1 MSPRRRF
8 DRAPLDSRSYR
19 EPLDG
24 RIERYDARDDR
35 YDVRDDRYDV
45 RDDRYDVRDDRY
57 SRGYD
62 LREARYDRHD
72 RYDRSFDRP
81 TGPSELDQ
89 DFAAM
94 KRVWQMLRAGA
105 CLLYTSPSPRDA
117 TLSRMPSSA

>member
-1 MSPRRRF
+1 MAPRRSF

-19 EPLDG
+19 EPREG
-24 RIERYDARDDR
+24 RIERYDR
-35 YDVRDDRYDV
+35 YDN
-45 RDDRYDVRDDRY
+45 RDDRY
-57 SRGYD
+57 SGGYEP
-62 LREARYDRHD
+62 REARYD

-105 CLLYTSPSPRDA
+105 V
-117 TLSRMPSSA
+117 RMVGEIGRQY

>member
-1 MSPRRRF
+1 MAPRRRF

-24 RIERYDARDDR
+24 QIERYDFRDDR
-35 YDVRDDRYDV
+35 YDP

-57 SRGYD
+57 SRGYEP
-62 LREARYDRHD
+62 REAHYD

-81 TGPSELDQ
+81 AGPSELDQ

-105 CLLYTSPSPRDA
+105 V
-117 TLSRMPSSA
+117 RMVGEIGRQY

>member
-1 MSPRRRF
+1 MAPRRRF

-24 RIERYDARDDR
+24 RIERYDFRDDR

-45 RDDRYDVRDDRY
+45 RDDRYR
-57 SRGYD
+57 RGYGP
-62 LREARYDRHD
+62 REARYDR
-72 RYDRSFDRP
+72 YDRRFDRP
-81 TGPSELDQ
+81 AGPSELDQ

-105 CLLYTSPSPRDA
+105 V
-117 TLSRMPSSA
+117 RMVGEIGRQY

>member
-1 MSPRRRF
+1 MAPRRRF

-24 RIERYDARDDR
+24 RIERYDFRDNRYSREYEARDDR
-35 YDVRDDRYDV
+35 YNQR
-45 RDDRYDVRDDRY
+45 
-57 SRGYD
+57 
-62 LREARYDRHD
+62 
-72 RYDRSFDRP
+72 FDRP

-105 CLLYTSPSPRDA
+105 V
-117 TLSRMPSSA
+117 RMVGEIGRQY

>member
-1 MSPRRRF
+1 MAPRRRF

-19 EPLDG
+19 ERLDG
-24 RIERYDARDDR
+24 RIERY
-35 YDVRDDRYDV
+35 
-45 RDDRYDVRDDRY
+45 DRYDVRDDRY

-62 LREARYDRHD
+62 PREARYDR
-72 RYDRSFDRP
+72 YDQSFDRP

-105 CLLYTSPSPRDA
+105 V
-117 TLSRMPSSA
+117 RMVGEIGRQY

>member
-1 MSPRRRF
+1 MAPRRRF

-24 RIERYDARDDR
+24 RIERYD
-35 YDVRDDRYDV
+35 
-45 RDDRYDVRDDRY
+45 VRDDRY
-57 SRGYD
+57 SRVYD
-62 LREARYDRHD
+62 PREARYDRHD

-105 CLLYTSPSPRDA
+105 V
-117 TLSRMPSSA
+117 RMVGEIGRQY

>member
-1 MSPRRRF
+1 MAPRRRF

-19 EPLDG
+19 DPLDG
-24 RIERYDARDDR
+24 RIERY
-35 YDVRDDRYDV
+35 
-45 RDDRYDVRDDRY
+45 
-57 SRGYD
+57 
-62 LREARYDRHD
+62 D

-105 CLLYTSPSPRDA
+105 V
-117 TLSRMPSSA
+117 RMVGEIGRQY

>member
-1 MSPRRRF
+1 MAPRRRF

-24 RIERYDARDDR
+24 RVERYDG
-35 YDVRDDRYDV
+35 YDVREDT
-45 RDDRYDVRDDRY
+45 Y

-62 LREARYDRHD
+62 AREARYDRND

-94 KRVWQMLRAGA
+94 KRVWQMIRAGA
-105 CLLYTSPSPRDA
+105 V
-117 TLSRMPSSA
+117 RMVGEIGRQY

>member
-1 MSPRRRF
+1 MAPRRRF

-24 RIERYDARDDR
+24 RIERYD
-35 YDVRDDRYDV
+35 VRDDRYNV
-45 RDDRYDVRDDRY
+45 RDDRDDRY

-62 LREARYDRHD
+62 SRDVRYDRHD

-81 TGPSELDQ
+81 AGPSELDQ

-94 KRVWQMLRAGA
+94 KRVWQMIRAGA
-105 CLLYTSPSPRDA
+105 V
-117 TLSRMPSSA
+117 RMVGEIGRQY